1 MTRLYRLATITTF
14 VTMLL
19 IAFGGAS
26 RVTTGAIPLLD
37 RSTDLLIPA
46 VAMLAIAVAIGAYLL
61 PQVQPRTRL
70 AALLPVAIV
79 LIQAVAGVADE
90 RAATMPL
97 PGAAALSLS
106 MLLLGATLA
115 ARQLLKNDLR
125 HAAPAR
131 SMSSSLSPDRL
142 LVIAAGAGTLAMLVL
157 LATGGLARTAAASLS
172 CTSWPTCQPGSLL
185 PLDGSTPVWLSFTH
199 RAAALVAIVA
209 VGWLFWKTRRIAERD
224 IRLGA
229 QIAFSA
235 TLAQAGIG
243 AVFVLTNG
251 AAWVSGL
258 HFVASALCLVALVM
272 VLLATLRPY
281 LTVAPAFAFASAPGG
296 SRRETPSLGLPVLRM
311 AANAGDET
319 VVSNMTAATA
329 TADAIPAAESRTLAV
344 VVREYVQL
352 MKPGIL
358 TLLLVTTLGAMMV
371 AAEGVPSIGLVLVTM
386 IGGTLIAGGANV
398 LNCYIDRDIDKQM
411 HRTRKRGTATGTIPA
426 NNALIFGLTLT
437 VGSFLLIGFGA
448 NWLAALLALAGN
460 VFYVGIYTLFLKRRT
475 PQNIVIG
482 GAAGAFPPL
491 VGWAAVTGNLSVAAF
506 IMFAI
511 IYYWTPPHFWALAL
525 LKQGEYGRAS
535 VPMLPVVAG
544 EMETR
549 RQVMLY
555 TILLAAVAFLLAPFG
570 FSWIYLVSAVILN
583 GVFVGYAAMLLVR
596 PSKAVARQTFFWS
609 MWYLFL
615 LFGAMV
621 ADRLILA

>member
-1 MTRLYRLATITTF
+1 MTRLYRFATASVF
-14 VTMLL
+14 VTVLL
-19 IAFGGAS
+19 IVLGGVS
-26 RVTTGAIPLLD
+26 RADIGAGPVID
-37 RSTDLLIPA
+37 RSMETLIAVEALLSIG
-46 VAMLAIAVAIGAYLL
+46 VAIGAHLL
-61 PQVQPRTRL
+61 PQMPTRTRL
-70 AALLPVAIV
+70 VSLLPVAGV
-79 LIQAVAGVADE
+79 VVQAVAGLADE
-90 RAATMPL
+90 RAAMTPMA
-97 PGAAALSLS
+97 GAAGLFLS
-106 MLLLGATLA
+106 MLLLGASLA
-115 ARQLLKNDLR
+115 TRLLLKNDLCQSGPR
-125 HAAPAR
+125 RATANCDA
-131 SMSSSLSPDRL
+131 SPDRL
-142 LVIAAGAGTLAMLVL
+142 LVIAAGAGVVSMMVL
-157 LATGGLARTAAASLS
+157 LATGGLARTAAASLACS
-172 CTSWPTCQPGSLL
+172 SWPVCQPGSPL
-185 PLDGSTPVWLSFTH
+185 PVDSSAPLWLNFAH
-199 RAAALVAIVA
+199 PGIAVVA
-209 VGWLFWKTRRIAERD
+209 VGWLFWKTRRVED
-224 IRLGA
+224 GEIRRGA
-229 QIAFSA
+229 QVAFVA

-243 AVFVLTNG
+243 GIFVLTDG

-258 HFVASALCLVALVM
+258 HFVASAICLLALVL
-272 VLLATLRPY
+272 VLFGTLRPHLRY
-281 LTVAPAFAFASAPGG
+281 EPAFALATSSPS
-296 SRRETPSLGLPVLRM
+296 SRGKSPSLGLPILRM

-319 VVSNMTAATA
+319 VVSTMTATAATA
-329 TADAIPAAESRTLAV
+329 EAMPVAEERTIAV

-358 TLLLVTTLGAMMV
+358 TLLLVTTLGAMLV
-371 AAEGVPSIGLVLVTM
+371 AAEGVPSLGLVLVTM

-398 LNCYIDRDIDKQM
+398 LNCYIDRDIDRQM

-426 NNALIFGLTLT
+426 NNALIFGITLT
-437 VGSFLLIGFGA
+437 VSSFLLIGLGA
-448 NWLAALLALAGN
+448 NWLAAFLALAGN

-570 FSWIYLVSAVILN
+570 FSWIYLVGALILN
-583 GVFVGYAAMLLVR
+583 GVFLGYAAMLLVR

-615 LFGAMV
+615 LFGVMV